1 MKIWG
6 NNASSEKAVK
16 DILCIIGFYS
26 DAEYVSKWIASLRR
40 KEPDTYKAE
49 ILFSLLRW

>member
-6 NNASSEKAVK
+6 NKASSEKAVK
-16 DILCIIGFYS
+16 DILCIIDFYS
-26 DAEYVSKWIASLRR
+26 DAEYVSKWKASLRR

-49 ILFSLLRW
+49 RLFSLLRW